1 MSGNGAG
8 RSCSPTGGTWRL
20 LAILAAMIYAAASQ
34 NNGPAYLLA
43 FGLVAMGAVGLLHG
57 WRNLA
62 DVKVR
67 VIEVLPAYAPC
78 DFSQTETDRDRYGS
92 RPTGLPE
99 QVRIRLAIRHSG
111 KSGGCYGVTL
121 LLPGLET
128 LSAPE
133 LPPLAPGEACEVM
146 VTLAP
151 LPRGFYQFG
160 EIVLTSLF
168 PFGFLRVTQRC
179 RIGEREFPVYPCPL
193 GGTALPLVPGFDES
207 TGGGGGRGDDFI
219 GLRHYQPGESQ
230 RHVDWKAVA
239 RGHVMQVKQFGGDA
253 LRVSLLDWQ
262 SLSGEVEWK
271 LSRVASWLLEKE
283 KAGERYGLSF
293 PGEAPTL
300 GQGPAHLLGLLET
313 LARYP
318 GGPKISRA
326 KRGGA
331 AQGRWAFL
339 RNLFRVQGKEN
350 A

>member
-1 MSGNGAG
+1 MSGEGAG

-43 FGLVAMGAVGLLHG
+43 FGLIAMGAVGLLHG
-57 WRNLA
+57 WRNLG

-67 VIEVLPAYAPC
+67 VIEVLPAYAC
-78 DFSQTETDRDRYGS
+78 ADISQSEADRNRYGS

-99 QVRIRLAIRHSG
+99 QVRIRLAIRNSG
-111 KSGGCYGVTL
+111 KNGGCYGVGL
-121 LLPGLET
+121 VLPGFET
-128 LSAPE
+128 LSLPE

-151 LPRGFYQFG
+151 LPRGVYRLG
-160 EIVLTSLF
+160 EIVLTSLY

-179 RIGEREFPVYPCPL
+179 DFGEREFPVYPFPL
-193 GGTALPLVPGFDES
+193 AGTALPLVSGFDES

-219 GLRHYQPGESQ
+219 GLRHYQEGESQ

-253 LRVSLLDWQ
+253 LRVSLLDWE

-293 PGEAPTL
+293 PGEAPSL
-300 GQGPAHLLGLLET
+300 GQGPAHLLGLLEA

-318 GGPKISRA
+318 GGPEKSRA
-326 KRGGA
+326 KRGA
-331 AQGRWAFL
+331 TVQSRWATL
-339 RNLFRVQGKEN
+339 RKLFRRRGKEY